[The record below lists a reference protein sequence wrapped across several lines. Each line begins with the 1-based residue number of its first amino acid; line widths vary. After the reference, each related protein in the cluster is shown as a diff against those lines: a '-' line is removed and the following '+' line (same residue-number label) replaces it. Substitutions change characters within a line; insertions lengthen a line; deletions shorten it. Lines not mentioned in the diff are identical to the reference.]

1 MAVQLSVNQSTYS
14 RYEDNQHDITIKQ
27 LHNIAS
33 VLDISI
39 YVLID
44 FDEKYIF
51 NNYGT
56 ANDMSFSV
64 NHISSNKRELYNKTI
79 KSLEE
84 QIKLLKK
91 LNS

>member
-1 MAVQLSVNQSTYS
+1 MDLDVGTKIKKIRELRNFTQEYMAVQLGENQSTYS

-51 NNYGT
+51 NNYEVHK
-56 ANDMSFSV
+56 FS
-64 NHISSNKRELYNKTI
+64 
-79 KSLEE
+79 
-84 QIKLLKK
+84 
-91 LNS
+91 